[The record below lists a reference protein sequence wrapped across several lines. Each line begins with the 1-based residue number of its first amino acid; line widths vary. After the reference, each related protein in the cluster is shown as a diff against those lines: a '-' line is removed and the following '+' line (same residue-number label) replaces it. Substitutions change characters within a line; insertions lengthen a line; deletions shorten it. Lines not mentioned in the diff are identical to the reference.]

1 MDENQLGFIYKKF
14 LQGNCSA
21 EEIEFLYDHFNAEYE
36 EELKQLILYELELKE
51 DHLVA
56 SEREHQVLANVYSRV
71 KRVTHPQNSETVLPK
86 PLHKILFYRIAAAAI
101 LVICLS
107 IGIRLYFQQPVMPS
121 DNIVKNNPG
130 GDVAPGGNK
139 ASLILDDGTRISLE
153 DVSTGQIARESGIVI
168 TKSADGQLVYTVSD
182 NSKNEQN
189 VAFNTIETPNG
200 GQYQVILPDGT
211 RVWLNAASSLKY
223 PTSFTGNERKVEL
236 NGEGY
241 FEVAKNIDKPFRV
254 STLSQDV
261 EVLGTHFN
269 VNSYADEDDVKTTL
283 LEGSIKVSSRSTGKS
298 RILLPGQQSV
308 FSGDELIIKDVFA
321 DDAIAWKDGYFQFN
335 QADLKTVMKELAR
348 WYNVTIRYE
357 GNIRSQRFG
366 GAIQRNLHL
375 SQALKILEKSQVHFR
390 IEGKEVIV
398 MP

>member
-36 EELKQLILYELELKE
+36 EELKQLIRYELELKE
-51 DHLVA
+51 DQLVA

-71 KRVTHPQNSETVLPK
+71 KRVTHPQNSETVSPK
-86 PLHKILFYRIAAAAI
+86 PLHKILFYRIAAAAV
-101 LVICLS
+101 LVVCLS
-107 IGIRLYFQQPVMPS
+107 IGIRLYLQQPVMPS
-121 DNIVKNNPG
+121 DSIVKNNPG
-130 GDVAPGGNK
+130 GDVPPGGNK

-168 TKSADGQLVYTVSD
+168 TKSADGQLVYTVSG

-241 FEVAKNIDKPFRV
+241 FEVAK
-254 STLSQDV
+254 
-261 EVLGTHFN
+261 
-269 VNSYADEDDVKTTL
+269 
-283 LEGSIKVSSRSTGKS
+283 
-298 RILLPGQQSV
+298 
-308 FSGDELIIKDVFA
+308 
-321 DDAIAWKDGYFQFN
+321 
-335 QADLKTVMKELAR
+335 
-348 WYNVTIRYE
+348 
-357 GNIRSQRFG
+357 
-366 GAIQRNLHL
+366 
-375 SQALKILEKSQVHFR
+375 
-390 IEGKEVIV
+390 
-398 MP
+398 